1 MRLILDERNEDWEEM
16 GPRFK
21 DFHRKIKLE
30 TEETILRAEIE
41 YKAHHEEPT

>member
-1 MRLILDERNEDWEEM
+1 MRLVLDERSKDWEEM

-21 DFHRKIKLE
+21 DLRLKIKLE

-41 YKAHHEEPT
+41 YKARHEEPT